1 MANKAELLKS
11 CRFYDGKDDC
21 GFPSGSEEETLW
33 AIERLWVNKTLQ
45 KDVLFIESA
54 VNDFLAYGL
63 NTLER
68 HDGIPVELKAVLFNR
83 FSQYNERVDTAA
95 FRDYYKRHY
104 AKD

>member
-1 MANKAELLKS
+1 MDKKADLLKS

-45 KDVLFIESA
+45 KDVLLIEAA

-83 FSQYNERVDTAA
+83 FTQYNERVDTSA
-95 FRDYYKRHY
+95 FREYYKRHY
-104 AKD
+104 ARD

>member
-1 MANKAELLKS
+1 MDKKADLLKS

-45 KDVLFIESA
+45 KDVLFIEAA

-83 FSQYNERVDTAA
+83 FTQYNERVDTSA
-95 FRDYYKRHY
+95 FREYYKRHY
-104 AKD
+104 ARD